1 MGDEIKTTDLATRYA
16 DQPPEGMN
24 RDVWRGACAL
34 AADRHPNA
42 CWPQPQDVRDAMT
55 VILAT
60 MTQTTDEE
68 RIRAEERERCA
79 GAKLKDDPPHD

>member
-1 MGDEIKTTDLATRYA
+1 MPTKSQTTDLAARYA

-34 AADRHPNA
+34 GAARHPNA

-55 VILAT
+55 VILETMKEVPHAT
-60 MTQTTDEE
+60 
-68 RIRAEERERCA
+68 
-79 GAKLKDDPPHD
+79 